1 MMTDTKRLSKKV
13 PEGTPLHLAIR
24 YAEMQLCWEIHVL
37 WPLSKFTT
45 LQKAEESTKAQM
57 KITT

>member
-13 PEGTPLHLAIR
+13 PEGTPLHLAIT
-24 YAEMQLCWEIHVL
+24 A
-37 WPLSKFTT
+37 T

>member
-37 WPLSKFTT
+37 
-45 LQKAEESTKAQM
+45 
-57 KITT
+57 